1 MKAAFRFLLFT
12 IVLCAACSDNPV
24 AGNGSEIVNGRVAS
38 GVPGMTVEAYPVDFV
53 PDSTPLGAVVKTYT
67 DSSGRFSLKVDS
79 GSSYNLFIRDTVA
92 GIGALVPDVKNGDR
106 LGSVQ
111 LTDLGGVEISLDTDN
126 YRSYRIYA
134 AGTPYSLYLYE
145 GGSAL
150 ISNVPQGKYE
160 LFCIEENDVVTV
172 PPVVSN
178 PGSTDSVV
186 VDVKSVEVKSSDST
200 PVRFTY

>member
-1 MKAAFRFLLFT
+1 MKATFRFLLFA
-12 IVLCAACSDNPV
+12 IVLCAACSDNSV

-38 GVPGMTVEAYPVDFV
+38 GVPGMTVEAYPADFV
-53 PDSTPLGAVVKTYT
+53 PDSTPLSVVVKTYT

-79 GSSYNLFIRDTVA
+79 GSSYNLFIRDTIA
-92 GIGALVPDVKNGDR
+92 GLGALMPEVKSGDR
-106 LGSVQ
+106 LGYVQ
-111 LTDLGGVEISLDTDN
+111 LTDLGGIEISLDTDS

-160 LFCIEENDVVTV
+160 LSCIEENDAVTV

-178 PGSTDSVV
+178 PGTIEPVV
-186 VDVKSVEVKSSDST
+186 VEVKSSDST
-200 PVRFTY
+200 PVRFTF